1 MKKTV
6 KVIVSGDGGVGK
18 TSFLNRLIHD
28 NFDTNSEL
36 TKGVDF
42 FSKNLTLNG
51 HEYNFVIWDFAGQS
65 QFKSILS
72 NFVDGSLAAYV
83 LFDLS
88 RFKTIESVEDWIRK
102 LNDNGSISAFI
113 LGTKCDLIDLNDCKL
128 CDDFILEIMKKYN
141 NIIGYLKISSKTGYN
156 VKEAFVSL
164 LARISN

>member
-6 KVIVSGDGGVGK
+6 KIIVSGDGGVGK

-28 NFDTNSEL
+28 NFNTSSEL

-42 FSKNLTLNG
+42 FSKNLILNG

-65 QFKSILS
+65 QFKSILN

-88 RFKTIESVEDWIRK
+88 RFKTIESMEDWIRK
-102 LNDNGSISAFI
+102 LNDNGNISAFI
-113 LGTKCDLIDLNDCKL
+113 LGAKCDLIDLDNCKL
-128 CDDFILEIMKKYN
+128 FDEFILKIMKKYN
-141 NIIGYLKISSKTGYN
+141 NVIGYLKISSKTGYN
-156 VKEAFVSL
+156 VKEAFISL
-164 LARISN
+164 LTRISN